1 MSAACA
7 AAEDQRCAA
16 ARLVSVIFAM
26 QLPDLKH
33 DFHHA
38 LIDSVQ
44 IGPRRE
50 VTLTIQA
57 LLLEGPSGHRGP
69 NIYLRCGGIVNFDEV
84 KAFFNTNP
92 SLEVAWLDYAKSQKS
107 KPGNLF
113 VELQAERTDD
123 KLIIQC
129 SSLSVTDR

>member
-1 MSAACA
+1 MPLHYPS
-7 AAEDQRCAA
+7 
-16 ARLVSVIFAM
+16 VSFAM
-26 QLPDLKH
+26 KLPDLKH

-38 LIDSVQ
+38 VIDSVQ
-44 IGPRRE
+44 VGPRRE
-50 VTLTIQA
+50 VTMTIQA
-57 LLLEGPSGHRGP
+57 LRWEGVSGHLRP
-69 NIYLRCGGIVNFDEV
+69 NIYVRCGGIVNFDEV

-92 SLEVAWLDYAKSQKS
+92 SLEVAWLEYTRSQKS

-129 SSLSVTDR
+129 SSLSVTDCQ

>member
-1 MSAACA
+1 
-7 AAEDQRCAA
+7 
-16 ARLVSVIFAM
+16 M
-26 QLPDLKH
+26 QLPELKH
-33 DFHHA
+33 DLHHA
-38 LIDSVQ
+38 LIGSVQ
-44 IGPRRE
+44 VGPRRE
-50 VTLTIQA
+50 VSMTIQA
-57 LLLEGPSGHRGP
+57 LLWEGQSGHRGP

-84 KAFFNTNP
+84 KEFFNKSP

-113 VELQAERTDD
+113 VELQGERTDD

>member
-1 MSAACA
+1 MN
-7 AAEDQRCAA
+7 
-16 ARLVSVIFAM
+16 
-26 QLPDLKH
+26 LPDLKH

-38 LIDSVQ
+38 LIDGVQ
-44 IGPRRE
+44 VGPRRE
-50 VTLTIQA
+50 VTMTIEV
-57 LLLEGPSGHRGP
+57 LLWEGQSGHRSS

-84 KAFFNTNP
+84 KAFFSMCP

-129 SSLSVTDR
+129 SSLSVADRQ

>member
-1 MSAACA
+1 
-7 AAEDQRCAA
+7 
-16 ARLVSVIFAM
+16 M

-44 IGPRRE
+44 FGPRRE
-50 VTLTIQA
+50 VTMTIQA
-57 LLLEGPSGHRGP
+57 LLFEGPSGQRSP

-84 KAFFNTNP
+84 KAFFNTSP

-113 VELQAERTDD
+113 IELQAERTDD

-129 SSLSVTDR
+129 SSLSVIDR